1 MAQEP
6 DYLAMSDEEWLQA
19 AVPPPVVDNSSE
31 QDGEDITPDSTETSE
46 AAETKDVTDTDT
58 DTENAAEAS
67 PNDEPSGETSEDAED
82 ADKGE
87 TDNIAEAASET
98 PSESDEAENKTEE
111 EIDYKAAYEK
121 LTRPFRANGKEIQVK
136 NIDDA
141 IALMQMGANYNKKM
155 AALKPNLKL
164 LKLLETND
172 LLSEEKLS
180 FLIDL
185 QKKNPAAISK
195 LIKESGIDPLDLDES
210 KAADYKPSVRRIDDR
225 EIELDQ
231 VLEEIQDSPA
241 FNKTLHVVSKEWDQT
256 SRQIIAEQPQIL
268 KVLNAHMENGIFD
281 MIAKELEHERMM
293 GRLAGLSDIEA
304 YRKIGDAINARG
316 GFNSLGR
323 QGNTAPAAKPMMPPS
338 KPKPESVEKVKEK
351 KRAASPTAVS
361 TPKASPKEF
370 NPLAMSDE
378 EFSKLVKPQYL

>member
-1 MAQEP
+1 MAQEL
-6 DYLAMSDEEWLQA
+6 DYLAMSDEEWLRATVPQP
-19 AVPPPVVDNSSE
+19 AVDSSSL
-31 QDGEDITPDSTETSE
+31 QDDEDTPSAS
-46 AAETKDVTDTDT
+46 AETPETADTGTDTDT
-58 DTENAAEAS
+58 NTDAATKDAAEATLS
-67 PNDEPSGETSEDAED
+67 DEPLGESEGGAEVADEGESNSTPEQTASEDA
-82 ADKGE
+82 AKE
-87 TDNIAEAASET
+87 TD
-98 PSESDEAENKTEE
+98 DEV
-111 EIDYKAAYEK
+111 IDYKAAYEK
-121 LTRPFRANGKEIQVK
+121 LTRPFRANGKEMQVK

-180 FLIDL
+180 FLIDV

-231 VLEEIQDSPA
+231 VLEDIQDSPA
-241 FNKTLHVVSKEWDQT
+241 YHKTLNVVAKEWDQA
-256 SRQIIAEQPQIL
+256 SRQIIAEQPQLL

-304 YRKIGDAINARG
+304 YRKIGDAIHARG

-323 QGNTAPAAKPMMPPS
+323 QGNAAPAAKPMTPPS

-351 KRAASPTAVS
+351 KRAASPTAMS
-361 TPKASPKEF
+361 TPKAPPKEF

-378 EFSKLVKPQYL
+378 EFSKLIKPQYV

>member
-1 MAQEP
+1 MAQEL
-6 DYLAMSDEEWLQA
+6 DYLSMSDEEWLRA
-19 AVPPPVVDNSSE
+19 AVPPPVVDNSSVQSDVE
-31 QDGEDITPDSTETSE
+31 VTPDSTETSE
-46 AAETKDVTDTDT
+46 ADEIEADTDTDT
-58 DTENAAEAS
+58 DTEDAAEAS
-67 PNDEPSGETSEDAED
+67 PSDEPSGESSEDAED
-82 ADKGE
+82 ADNKE
-87 TDNIAEAASET
+87 TDNTAETAEKT
-98 PSESDEAENKTEE
+98 PSDAAENKNEE

-121 LTRPFRANGKEIQVK
+121 LTSPFRANGKEIQVK

-185 QKKNPAAISK
+185 HKKNPAAISK

-241 FNKTLHVVSKEWDQT
+241 FNRTLHVVSKEWDQT
-256 SRQIIAEQPQIL
+256 SRQIIAEQPQLL
-268 KVLNAHMENGIFD
+268 KVLNAHMENGVFD

-293 GRLAGLSDIEA
+293 GRLTGLSDIEA
-304 YRKIGDAINARG
+304 YRKIGDAIHARG

-338 KPKPESVEKVKEK
+338 KPKSESVEKVKEK
-351 KRAASPTAVS
+351 KRAASPTVVS
-361 TPKASPKEF
+361 TPKAPPKEF

-378 EFSKLVKPQYL
+378 EFSKLIKPQYL

>member
-1 MAQEP
+1 MAQEL
-6 DYLAMSDEEWLQA
+6 DYLAMSDEEWLRATVPQP
-19 AVPPPVVDNSSE
+19 AVDSSSLQDN
-31 QDGEDITPDSTETSE
+31 EDAPSAS
-46 AAETKDVTDTDT
+46 AETPETADTGTDTDT
-58 DTENAAEAS
+58 NTDADTEDAAEATLS
-67 PNDEPSGETSEDAED
+67 DEPLGESEGGAEVADEGESNSTPEQTASEDA
-82 ADKGE
+82 AKE
-87 TDNIAEAASET
+87 TD
-98 PSESDEAENKTEE
+98 DEV
-111 EIDYKAAYEK
+111 IDYKAAYEK
-121 LTRPFRANGKEIQVK
+121 LTRPFRANGKEMQVK

-180 FLIDL
+180 FLIDV

-231 VLEEIQDSPA
+231 VLEDIQDSPA
-241 FNKTLHVVSKEWDQT
+241 YHKTLHVVSKEWDQA
-256 SRQIIAEQPQIL
+256 SRQIIAEQPQLL

-304 YRKIGDAINARG
+304 YRKIGDAIHARG

-323 QGNTAPAAKPMMPPS
+323 QGNAAPAAKPMTPPS

-351 KRAASPTAVS
+351 KRAASPTAMS
-361 TPKASPKEF
+361 TPKAPPKEF

-378 EFSKLVKPQYL
+378 EFSKLIKPQYV

>member
-1 MAQEP
+1 MAQEQ
-6 DYLAMSDEEWLQA
+6 DYLAMSDEEWLRA
-19 AVPPPVVDNSSE
+19 AVPPPVVDTSSV
-31 QDGEDITPDSTETSE
+31 QNDEDVTPNSTETPE
-46 AAETKDVTDTDT
+46 AAKAEATTDT
-58 DTENAAEAS
+58 DTEDAAEAAPS
-67 PNDEPSGETSEDAED
+67 DEPSGESSVDAED
-82 ADKGE
+82 ADEGE
-87 TDNIAEAASET
+87 SGNTAEAAAET
-98 PSESDEAENKTEE
+98 SPESDAAKVKADE
-111 EIDYKAAYEK
+111 EIDYRAAYEK

-155 AALKPNLKL
+155 AAIKPNLKL
-164 LKLLETND
+164 LKLLETHD
-172 LLSEEKLS
+172 LLSEEKLG
-180 FLIDL
+180 FLIDV

-210 KAADYKPSVRRIDDR
+210 KAADYKPSVHRIDDR

-231 VLEEIQDSPA
+231 VLEDIQDSPA
-241 FNKTLHVVSKEWDQT
+241 YSKTLHVVSKEWDQT
-256 SRQIIAEQPQIL
+256 SRQIIAEQPQLL
-268 KVLNAHMENGIFD
+268 KVLNAHMENGVFD
-281 MIAKELEHERMM
+281 LIAKELEHERMM
-293 GRLAGLSDIEA
+293 GRLEGLSDIEA
-304 YRKIGDAINARG
+304 YRTIGDAIHARG

-323 QGNTAPAAKPMMPPS
+323 QGNTAPAAKPVMPPS

-361 TPKASPKEF
+361 TPKAPPKEF

>member
-1 MAQEP
+1 MAQEL
-6 DYLAMSDEEWLQA
+6 DYLAMSDEEWLRATVPQP
-19 AVPPPVVDNSSE
+19 AVDSSSLQDN
-31 QDGEDITPDSTETSE
+31 EDAPSAS
-46 AAETKDVTDTDT
+46 AETPETADTGTDTDT
-58 DTENAAEAS
+58 NTDADTEDAAEATLS
-67 PNDEPSGETSEDAED
+67 DEPLGESEGGAEVADEGESNSTPEQTASEDA
-82 ADKGE
+82 AKE
-87 TDNIAEAASET
+87 TDDGA
-98 PSESDEAENKTEE
+98 
-111 EIDYKAAYEK
+111 IDYKAAYEK
-121 LTRPFRANGKEIQVK
+121 LTRPFRANGKEMQVK

-180 FLIDL
+180 FLIDV

-231 VLEEIQDSPA
+231 VLEDIQDSPA
-241 FNKTLHVVSKEWDQT
+241 FHKTLQVVSKEWDQA
-256 SRQIIAEQPQIL
+256 SRQIIAEQPQLL

-281 MIAKELEHERMM
+281 MIAKELDHERMM

-304 YRKIGDAINARG
+304 YRKIGDAIHARG

-323 QGNTAPAAKPMMPPS
+323 QGNAAPAAKAMTPPS

-351 KRAASPTAVS
+351 KRAASPTVMS
-361 TPKASPKEF
+361 TPKAPPKEF

-378 EFSKLVKPQYL
+378 EFSKLIKPQYV

>member
-1 MAQEP
+1 MAQEL

-19 AVPPPVVDNSSE
+19 AVPPPVVDVSSV
-31 QDGEDITPDSTETSE
+31 QDDEGVTPDSTETPKADKTE
-46 AAETKDVTDTDT
+46 ATTDT
-58 DTENAAEAS
+58 DTEDAAEAS
-67 PNDEPSGETSEDAED
+67 PSDEPSGESSEDAED
-82 ADKGE
+82 ANKKE
-87 TDNIAEAASET
+87 TDNAAETAAET
-98 PSESDEAENKTEE
+98 SSESDAAENKTEE
-111 EIDYKAAYEK
+111 EIDYKAFYEK
-121 LTRPFRANGKEIQVK
+121 LTSPFRANGKEIQVK
-136 NIDDA
+136 NADDA

-155 AALKPNLKL
+155 AALKPNLKI
-164 LKLLETND
+164 LKLLEAND

-210 KAADYKPSVRRIDDR
+210 KAADYKPTVRRIDDR

-241 FNKTLHVVSKEWDQT
+241 FSRTLHVVSKEWDQT
-256 SRQIIAEQPQIL
+256 SRQIIAEQPQLL

-293 GRLAGLSDIEA
+293 GRLTGLSDIEA
-304 YRKIGDAINARG
+304 YRMIGDAIHARG

-338 KPKPESVEKVKEK
+338 KPKPENVEKVKEK
-351 KRAASPTAVS
+351 KRAASPTMVS
-361 TPKASPKEF
+361 TPKAPPEEF

-378 EFSKLVKPQYL
+378 EFSKLIKPQYL

>member
-1 MAQEP
+1 MAQEL
-6 DYLAMSDEEWLQA
+6 DYLAMSDEEWLRATVPQP
-19 AVPPPVVDNSSE
+19 AVDSSSLQDN
-31 QDGEDITPDSTETSE
+31 EDAPSAS
-46 AAETKDVTDTDT
+46 AETPETADTGTDTDT
-58 DTENAAEAS
+58 NTDADTEDAAEATLS
-67 PNDEPSGETSEDAED
+67 DEPLGESEGGAEVADEGESNSTPEQTASEDA
-82 ADKGE
+82 AKE
-87 TDNIAEAASET
+87 TDDGA
-98 PSESDEAENKTEE
+98 
-111 EIDYKAAYEK
+111 IDYKAAYEK
-121 LTRPFRANGKEIQVK
+121 LTRPFRANGKEMQVK

-180 FLIDL
+180 FLIDV

-231 VLEEIQDSPA
+231 VLEDIQDSPA
-241 FNKTLHVVSKEWDQT
+241 YHKTLNVVSKEWDQA
-256 SRQIIAEQPQIL
+256 SRQIIAEQPQLL

-304 YRKIGDAINARG
+304 YRKIGDAIHARG

-323 QGNTAPAAKPMMPPS
+323 QGNAAPAAKPMTPPS

-351 KRAASPTAVS
+351 KRAASPTAMS
-361 TPKASPKEF
+361 TPKAPPKEF

-378 EFSKLVKPQYL
+378 ESSKLIKPQYV